1 MKQFRSGV
9 SYYAHGVVDVF
20 FPEDDRCCVW
30 CPLMTSDVTKQ
41 ERCGMT
47 GEILLAPKDTIG
59 IHCPINF
66 VKENE
71 DGKDGTVEAV

>member
-1 MKQFRSGV
+1 MKQFRNGVDYYTSGTV
-9 SYYAHGVVDVF
+9 GIH
-20 FPEDDRCCVW
+20 FPEDDLCCAW
-30 CPLMTSDVTKQ
+30 CPLMTSDVTKR

-66 VKENE
+66 KENE
-71 DGKDGTVEAV
+71 DGQSR

>member
-9 SYYAHGVVDVF
+9 SYYTFGMVCVH
-20 FPEDDRCCVW
+20 FPEDDLCCAW
-30 CPLMTSDVTKQ
+30 CPLMTSDVTKR
-41 ERCGMT
+41 ERCNLT

-59 IHCPINF
+59 IHCPIKF
-66 VKENE
+66 EKENE